1 MTAAL
6 SSNTSIMFD
15 LDSGTGQPN
24 DFTTLRQHVRGF
36 NWNMREKQER
46 AHQ

>member
-6 SSNTSIMFD
+6 SSNTCIMFD

-24 DFTTLRQHVRGF
+24 DFTTLMQHVRGF
-36 NWNMREKQER
+36 N
-46 AHQ
+46 